1 MSKENEPSEV
11 PSKVNALD
19 QTGLSETE
27 RTTNNFKENTASKTK
42 IVIII
47 SAIVLVLIASLLVI
61 YLVLRN
67 REHPIKQPTTVPSH
81 PILDPTILSS
91 STYPNIHTII
101 DTTKQKPEPQS
112 TIIFKEDKSTIPF
125 KEPTNTLLTKEP
137 IFSTQIKESIK
148 NDHKNQTL
156 ESYINDQTTIIQG
169 EKSIE
174 TTQEK
179 ETSIS
184 FHKTTIIYKSEKI
197 LNTIPQKETTSEIK
211 TTNIL
216 IDDNNKS
223 QTIIT

>member
-156 ESYINDQTTIIQG
+156 ESYINDQTTII
-169 EKSIE
+169 
-174 TTQEK
+174 
-179 ETSIS
+179 
-184 FHKTTIIYKSEKI
+184 
-197 LNTIPQKETTSEIK
+197 P
-211 TTNIL
+211 
-216 IDDNNKS
+216 
-223 QTIIT
+223 